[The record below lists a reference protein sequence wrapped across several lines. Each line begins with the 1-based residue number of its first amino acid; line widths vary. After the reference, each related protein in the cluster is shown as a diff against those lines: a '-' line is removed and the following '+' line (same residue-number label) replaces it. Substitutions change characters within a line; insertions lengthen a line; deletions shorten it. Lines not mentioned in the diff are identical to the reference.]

1 MSVLDVKRAPTTLG
15 GVRVGAEARPRDSVW
30 TRIWRDRIM
39 LLFILPGVVYFLLFF
54 YLPLLGY
61 IIAFEDYLPFLGFF
75 DSQFV
80 GFANFQAMFSDNA
93 FWQAFWNTIII
104 SLLQIVF
111 YFPAPICLALL
122 LHGVISTK
130 VRRIIQSVVYLPH
143 FISWVIVVSL
153 WQQVLGGSGI
163 FVHTLRDLG
172 LPAVNIMTEPG
183 IFKGLVT
190 AQVIWKETGWG
201 TIIYLAALLNIEAAL
216 YEAAVMDG
224 AGRWQR
230 LWNITLPGILGVTML
245 LLILR
250 LGAVL
255 TVGFEQILLQRNA
268 VGPAAGEVLDTYVYF
283 KGIVGGQWGITAAAG
298 LIKGILGTV
307 LVLSANKLA
316 HRAGQEGVYS

>member
-1 MSVLDVKRAPTTLG
+1 MSVLDVKRTPTTLG
-15 GVRVGAEARPRDSVW
+15 GVRVGAEVRPRDSVW

-163 FVHTLRDLG
+163 FVHTLRDMG
-172 LPAVNIMTEPG
+172 LPAINIMTEPG

-201 TIIYLAALLNIEAAL
+201 TIIYLAALLNIEASL

>member
-15 GVRVGAEARPRDSVW
+15 GVRVGTEARPRDSVW
-30 TRIWRDRIM
+30 KRIWRDRIM
-39 LLFILPGVVYFLLFF
+39 LLFILPGVIYFLLFF

-172 LPAVNIMTEPG
+172 LPAINIMTEPG

-201 TIIYLAALLNIEAAL
+201 TIIYLAALLNIEASL

>member
-172 LPAVNIMTEPG
+172 LPAINIMTEPG

-190 AQVIWKETGWG
+190 AQVIWKETGWARSSTWPPCSTSRLPCTKRRSWTAPDAGSGCG
-201 TIIYLAALLNIEAAL
+201 TSPCQAS
-216 YEAAVMDG
+216 
-224 AGRWQR
+224 
-230 LWNITLPGILGVTML
+230 
-245 LLILR
+245 
-250 LGAVL
+250 
-255 TVGFEQILLQRNA
+255 
-268 VGPAAGEVLDTYVYF
+268 
-283 KGIVGGQWGITAAAG
+283 
-298 LIKGILGTV
+298 
-307 LVLSANKLA
+307 SA
-316 HRAGQEGVYS
+316 